1 MFSRSD
7 RQLASPV
14 RFVVGH
20 TAVLSDANNND
31 IGNFDDPGI
40 TSDAFND
47 KIGGEYNN
55 NNGDNANEYCDNDNV
70 MDNEN
75 DDANHGNNDEVGNME
90 IWTMDAII

>member
-1 MFSRSD
+1 M
-7 RQLASPV
+7 
-14 RFVVGH
+14 
-20 TAVLSDANNND
+20 LSDANNND
-31 IGNFDDPGI
+31 IGNVDDPGI

-55 NNGDNANEYCDNDNV
+55 NGDNANEYYDNDNV

-90 IWTMDAII
+90 IWTMDAI